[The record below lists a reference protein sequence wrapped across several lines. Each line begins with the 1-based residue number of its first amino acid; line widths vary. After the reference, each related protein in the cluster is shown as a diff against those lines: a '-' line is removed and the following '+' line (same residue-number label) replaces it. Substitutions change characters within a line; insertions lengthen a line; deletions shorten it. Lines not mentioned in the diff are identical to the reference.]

1 MSRLWL
7 TVLGLSGLAIGCAST
22 PTPNLGSSSAAPETN
37 SVVAAS
43 EPPIEVV
50 TADELVVDFVASP
63 EELQVVCKEMLQQ
76 ASNNIV
82 RRCMTRENWRTYDRA
97 QEEWAR
103 RILRQ
108 MQGSGF

>member
-1 MSRLWL
+1 MSRKWL
-7 TVLGLSGLAIGCAST
+7 TVLGLSGLAVGCAST
-22 PTPNLGSSSAAPETN
+22 PTPDLGSSSAAPEAN
-37 SVVAAS
+37 SVATAS
-43 EPPIEVV
+43 EPAIEVV

-63 EELQVVCKEMLQQ
+63 EEIQVVCKEMLQA